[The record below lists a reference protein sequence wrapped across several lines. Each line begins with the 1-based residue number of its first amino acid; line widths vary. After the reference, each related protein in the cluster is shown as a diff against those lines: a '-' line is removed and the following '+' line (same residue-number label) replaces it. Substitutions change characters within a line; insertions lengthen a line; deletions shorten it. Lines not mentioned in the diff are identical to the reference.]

1 MDRKRRIAWR
11 PIRVCIRIASL
22 VLPSLKV
29 HCLAWTDTE
38 EDSQNFW
45 VGYSL
50 SKLRVEAGATLLNKA
65 KVEARRE
72 GERLDP
78 VSVVR
83 LSSRSGSGRD
93 MPTVQTRDSFTH
105 RRCTPLR

>member
-50 SKLRVEAGATLLNKA
+50 SKLRVEAGTTLLNKA
-65 KVEARRE
+65 KVEARR
-72 GERLDP
+72 GGDRLGQ
-78 VSVVR
+78 VSVGRVSIR
-83 LSSRSGSGRD
+83 FGNSRMLPSL
-93 MPTVQTRDSFTH
+93 QTRECLSA
-105 RRCTPLR
+105 

>member
-72 GERLDP
+72 GDRLDQGG
-78 VSVVR
+78 VVR
-83 LSSRSGSGRD
+83 VTISLGNTRTL
-93 MPTVQTRDSFTH
+93 PHIQTPACFTACH
-105 RRCTPLR
+105 V

>member
-72 GERLDP
+72 GDRLDQ

-83 LSSRSGSGRD
+83 VSISSGNSR
-93 MPTVQTRDSFTH
+93 MLPNIQTRDCLSE
-105 RRCTPLR
+105 